1 MLHAGTYLAIN
12 KSTFSFHL
20 PWNRLTKKI
29 KQPEKTSH
37 ASLVVDKHVH
47 CLHDTLL
54 ANKIMIIHK
63 KCIFNKN
70 RIKLL
75 LYKVT
80 TIVDTILLMNTNKKM
95 AQTHIH

>member
-1 MLHAGTYLAIN
+1 MLYAGTYLAIN
-12 KSTFSFHL
+12 KSTFSFYL
-20 PWNRLTKKI
+20 PWNQLTKKI

-63 KCIFNKN
+63 TMYF
-70 RIKLL
+70 
-75 LYKVT
+75 
-80 TIVDTILLMNTNKKM
+80 
-95 AQTHIH
+95 